1 MAERPAAETV
11 APAAVGYPA
20 HWEADVVLR
29 DGATAH
35 VRPITPTD
43 GDRLRRFHDSQSAE
57 SVFFRFFA
65 PKPHLTDA
73 DVRRFTHVDHLQRV
87 ALVVTLGGEI
97 VGVGRYEGLG
107 GPGGDEP
114 GGPGGTAEVAFNI
127 SDQHQGRGIGSILL
141 EHLAAAARENG
152 ITRFEALVLPENSK
166 MLAVFREAGYDL
178 THRLEDGVVSVE
190 FALDPTERSVAVM
203 LSREHRAEARSMHA
217 LLNPRSVVLVGVS
230 SRRPHSLGRR
240 LLAGLRAGGFTGVVH
255 VVHHT
260 ADTVD
265 GFAVHRSVD
274 DLPGPLDLAVI
285 AVPARDVRRIVADCA
300 RRGVRGVVVVS
311 GGFAETGE
319 EGRRLQAELVRE
331 ARANGVRVLGPNS
344 FGLLNTD
351 PAVRLNV
358 SIAPELPPAGG
369 LALFSQSGAL
379 GVAVLDSAARRGL
392 GLSSFVSAGNRADVS
407 GNDCLQYWLDDE
419 RTEVVGLYLES
430 VGNPRKFSR
439 VARALATRKP
449 LLVVKSGTSG
459 YGVPPGHEILPS
471 QAPAAAFD
479 AMLRQAGVIRA
490 ESLHQL
496 FDVAQVL
503 RSQPLPA
510 GDRVGIVGNSP
521 ALAALA
527 ADACQSWRLPLAG
540 PPRWV
545 PYDGPAADLAALVAE
560 VQADPACDAVVAC
573 LAPPLS
579 GGADSLARLVR
590 SVPGKPTVACA
601 MTSGFLSADGA
612 DADGPPVPALPLPE
626 DAVRALAAVVRYAA
640 WRRRDPGPA
649 VPRSWERSPGPDQL
663 VGPGVTG
670 AATAHA
676 RRLVEDVLQRHP
688 FGRELT
694 PEEVA
699 YLLQCY
705 GLRVLPDGA
714 VPSPGVACRI
724 TTTEDPLFGPI
735 VSFAVAGEIADLLG
749 DVAYRIAPLRQ
760 GDVVDLVGEV
770 RAAPLLAGHGGRAPV
785 DTGALHATVGRA
797 SVLAEDLPQVA
808 RLVLEP
814 VVAHPGG
821 CEVAGA
827 RVSVAPA
834 PNRPDIGRRAL
845 SAAPG

>member
-1 MAERPAAETV
+1 MAERAARDPAPP
-11 APAAVGYPA
+11 APAAYPA

-35 VRPITPTD
+35 VRPITPGD
-43 GDRLRRFHDSQSAE
+43 DDRLRRFHDAQSAE
-57 SVFFRFFA
+57 SIFFRFFA

-73 DVRRFTHVDHLQRV
+73 DVRRFTHVDHVQRV

-107 GPGGDEP
+107 EP
-114 GGPGGTAEVAFNI
+114 EADGARTAEVAFNI
-127 SDQHQGRGIGSILL
+127 SDHHQGRGIGSILL

-178 THRLEDGVVSVE
+178 AHRLEDGVVSVE

-230 SRRPHSLGRR
+230 SRRSQSIGRR
-240 LLAGLRAGGFTGVVH
+240 LLAGLRAGGFTGPVH

-260 ADTVD
+260 ADTID

-274 DLPGPLDLAVI
+274 DVADPLDLAVV
-285 AVPARDVRRIVADCA
+285 AVPAPDVRRIVADCA

-311 GGFAETGE
+311 GGFAETGD
-319 EGRRLQAELVRE
+319 EGRRLQAALVRE

-351 PAVRLNV
+351 PAVRLNA
-358 SIAPELPPAGG
+358 SIAPELPPPGG

-379 GVAVLDSAARRGL
+379 GVAVLASAARRGL

-430 VGNPRKFSR
+430 VGNPRKFGR
-439 VARALATRKP
+439 VARALAARKP

-459 YGVPPGHEILPS
+459 YGVPPGHEIPPS
-471 QAPAAAFD
+471 QAPPAAFD
-479 AMLRQAGVIRA
+479 AMLRQTGVIRT
-490 ESLHQL
+490 ENLHQL

-503 RSQPLPA
+503 LSQPLPA
-510 GDRVGIVGNSP
+510 GDRVGVVGNSP
-521 ALAALA
+521 ALTALA

-540 PPRWV
+540 VPRWV
-545 PYDGPAADLAALVAE
+545 PYDAPVEELAAVVAE

-579 GGADSLARLVR
+579 GGAEELSRVIR

-601 MTSGFLSADGA
+601 MSTRFLPAEAGR
-612 DADGPPVPALPLPE
+612 PPVPSLSLPE
-626 DAVRALAAVVRYAA
+626 DAVRALAAVIRYAA

-649 VPRSWERSPGPDQL
+649 VARAWQRLPGADSDAL

-688 FGRELT
+688 FGRDLSRD
-694 PEEVA
+694 EVS

-705 GLRVLPDGA
+705 GLRLAPDAPGA
-714 VPSPGVACRI
+714 PPQPGVACRI
-724 TTTEDPLFGPI
+724 TTTEDSLFGPL
-735 VSFAVAGEIADLLG
+735 VSFAVAGETADLLG
-749 DVAYRIAPLRQ
+749 DVAYRIAPVRE
-760 GDVVDLVGEV
+760 GDVADLVAEV
-770 RAAPLLAGHGGRAPV
+770 RAAPLLSGHGGRDPV
-785 DTGALHATVGRA
+785 DLRALHATVGRA
-797 SVLAEDLPQVA
+797 CLLAEDLPQVA
-808 RLVLEP
+808 HLVLEP

-821 CEVAGA
+821 CEVRGA
-827 RVSVAPA
+827 RASVAPA
-834 PNRPDIGRRAL
+834 PNRPDTGRRAL
-845 SAAPG
+845 GAAPG